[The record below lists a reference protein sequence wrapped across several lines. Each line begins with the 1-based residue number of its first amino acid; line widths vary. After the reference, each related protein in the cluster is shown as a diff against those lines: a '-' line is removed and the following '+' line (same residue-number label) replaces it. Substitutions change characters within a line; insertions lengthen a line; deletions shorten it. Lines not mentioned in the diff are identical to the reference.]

1 MIAGWLRERLWRAN
15 DWCAELASL
24 KKDRNRSPERMFDL
38 GVASEHCDPDRG
50 NALALFLDAARSGY
64 APAADRAR
72 ALAMALGAHTTL
84 AELASSA
91 GDLLG
96 AGTAYLDAG
105 FPELAVEP
113 LQRFIEQRPPGA
125 SVSSEHLRLERVTPL
140 LALAR
145 RAKLDVETHL
155 AGCLSTATVPAF
167 LHAERLAR
175 LSSLEDR
182 RASVINAAR
191 LAFPDDP
198 YVSAIVAARLFE
210 RSNGDELLAY
220 YADTFERSPSR
231 AHYVARVCAA
241 GVELIA
247 RNVQPG
253 AGLRLL
259 RMGLE
264 QAYAGSLPGVTSHLA
279 AWQLIWSYAKQQSS
293 TAELVPLI
301 VQAFTAPLPEDDAVF
316 LARLGLE
323 IVWRDARDPLAAQP
337 YAAIVLDFVP
347 DQPLAVAFV
356 EEVMPP
362 ELIEP
367 PERVGLE
374 PNVPEPGVP
383 EPGSGP
389 EPQYREP
396 APLTVSFST
405 RVPVI
410 KPEPAALVPPTPPPP
425 EQLAKATSRIAVIE
439 QGQVKRAV
447 TPPAPHKATSR
458 MDLLRAPPRTIK
470 PATVPPP
477 RAAALKRD
485 TSPIPMKRAPLPAPI
500 DRAERKVVPVDVVV
514 ELPSGSFFSTV
525 LRDVSTSGA
534 FIVTKRTID
543 PGKLV
548 TLELRLPEPGKLTQT
563 ASHVQA
569 RIARCTELGWGV
581 AFVDASREL
590 VAALRIAT
598 G

>member
-1 MIAGWLRERLWRAN
+1 MIAGWLREKLWRAD
-15 DWCAELASL
+15 DWCAEIATLR
-24 KKDRNRSPERMFDL
+24 KERNRSPERTYEL
-38 GVASEHCDPDRG
+38 AVASEHCDPDRG
-50 NALALFLDAARSGY
+50 NALALFLDAARAGY
-64 APAADRAR
+64 APARDRAR

-84 AELASSA
+84 AELAFSA

-96 AGTAYLDAG
+96 AGTAYLDSG
-105 FPELAVEP
+105 FPELAIEP
-113 LQRFIEQRPPGA
+113 LQKFIEARPLGA

-145 RAKLDVETHL
+145 RTRLDVEAQI

-175 LSSLEDR
+175 LSNLEER

-198 YVSAIVAARLFE
+198 YVSAVVAARLFE

-220 YADTFERSPSR
+220 YAEQFERSPSR
-231 AHYVARVCAA
+231 PHYVARVCAA

-293 TAELVPLI
+293 TTELVPLI

-367 PERVGLE
+367 PELK
-374 PNVPEPGVP
+374 
-383 EPGSGP
+383 
-389 EPQYREP
+389 EP
-396 APLTVSFST
+396 AELIVSFST
-405 RVPVI
+405 PIPVI
-410 KPEPAALVPPTPPPP
+410 KVEPITAPPLPPPP
-425 EQLAKATSRIAVIE
+425 AEQLAKATSRIAVIE
-439 QGQVKRAV
+439 QGQVKRSV
-447 TPPAPHKATSR
+447 TPPAQHKTTSR
-458 MDLLRAPPRTIK
+458 MDLLRAPPRTSR

-485 TSPIPMKRAPLPAPI
+485 TSPIPMKRAPMPALI
-500 DRAERKVVPVDVVV
+500 DRAERKVVPIDVVV

-543 PGKLV
+543 SGKLV
-548 TLELRLPEPGKLTQT
+548 TLELRMPDSGKLTQT
-563 ASHVQA
+563 AHHVQA
-569 RIARCTELGWGV
+569 RIARCTNLGWGV

>member
-1 MIAGWLRERLWRAN
+1 MIAGWIREKLWRAD
-15 DWCAELASL
+15 DWCAELAKL
-24 KKDRNRSPERMFDL
+24 RKDRNRTPERLYDL

-50 NALALFLDAARSGY
+50 NALALFLEAAREGH
-64 APAADRAR
+64 AAAVDRAR

-84 AELASSA
+84 AELAFKA

-105 FPELAVEP
+105 FPELAIEP
-113 LQRFIEQRPPGA
+113 LQKFVDARPPGA
-125 SVSSEHLRLERVTPL
+125 SVSSEHLRLEYVTPL
-140 LALAR
+140 LALAKR
-145 RAKLDVETHL
+145 TRVDPEHHIAACMTT
-155 AGCLSTATVPAF
+155 GTVTAF

-175 LSSLEDR
+175 LAALEDR
-182 RASVINAAR
+182 RAQVINAAR
-191 LAFPDDP
+191 LAHPNDP
-198 YVSAIVAARLFE
+198 YVSAVIAARLFE
-210 RSNGDELLAY
+210 RNQPDELIAY
-220 YADTFERSPSR
+220 YSETFERSPSR

-293 TAELVPLI
+293 TVELVPLI

-367 PERVGLE
+367 PEM
-374 PNVPEPGVP
+374 
-383 EPGSGP
+383 
-389 EPQYREP
+389 REP
-396 APLTVSFST
+396 ADLKVSFT
-405 RVPVI
+405 TPIPVI
-410 KPEPAALVPPTPPPP
+410 KAEPAPIVPPTPPPP
-425 EQLAKATSRIAVIE
+425 DQLAKATSRIAVIE
-439 QGQVKRAV
+439 QGQVKRSV
-447 TPPAPHKATSR
+447 TPPAQHKTTSR
-458 MDLLRAPPRTIK
+458 MDLLRAPPRTVK

-477 RAAALKRD
+477 RAAALRRD
-485 TSPIPMKRAPLPAPI
+485 TSPIPMKRAPVPTATPI

-514 ELPSGSFFSTV
+514 ELPTGAFFSTV

-534 FIVTKRTID
+534 FIVTKRTIE
-543 PGKLV
+543 PGKVL
-548 TLELRLPEPGKLTQT
+548 TLELKVPDPGKLTQS
-563 ASHVQA
+563 SHRVQA
-569 RIARCTELGWGV
+569 RIARSTELGWGV
-581 AFVDASREL
+581 AFIDASREL
-590 VAALRIAT
+590 VVALRAAT
-598 G
+598 A

>member
-1 MIAGWLRERLWRAN
+1 MIAGWLREKLWRAD
-15 DWCAELASL
+15 DWCAELATL
-24 KKDRNRSPERMFDL
+24 RKDRNRSPERTYEL
-38 GVASEHCDPDRG
+38 AVASEHCDPDRG
-50 NALALFLDAARSGY
+50 NALALFLEAARAGY
-64 APAADRAR
+64 APARDRAR

-84 AELASSA
+84 AELAFSA

-96 AGTAYLDAG
+96 AGTAYLDSG
-105 FPELAVEP
+105 FHELAIEP
-113 LQRFIEQRPPGA
+113 LQKFIEARPPGA
-125 SVSSEHLRLERVTPL
+125 TVSSEHLRLERVTPL
-140 LALAR
+140 LAIAR
-145 RAKLDVETHL
+145 RSKLDVEAHI

-175 LSSLEDR
+175 LSNLEDR
-182 RASVINAAR
+182 RSSVINAAR

-198 YVSAIVAARLFE
+198 YVSAVVAARLFE
-210 RSNGDELLAY
+210 RSHGDELLAY
-220 YADTFERSPSR
+220 YAGTFERSPSR

-293 TAELVPLI
+293 TTELVPLI

-323 IVWRDARDPLAAQP
+323 IVWRDAHDPLAAQP

-362 ELIEP
+362 ELIEL
-367 PERVGLE
+367 PEL
-374 PNVPEPGVP
+374 
-383 EPGSGP
+383 
-389 EPQYREP
+389 REP
-396 APLTVSFST
+396 AQLTVSFSSPI
-405 RVPVI
+405 PVV
-410 KPEPAALVPPTPPPP
+410 KAEPPAPPPP
-425 EQLAKATSRIAVIE
+425 EQLVKATSRIAVIE
-439 QGQVKRAV
+439 QGQVKRSV
-447 TPPAPHKATSR
+447 TPPAQHKTTSR
-458 MDLLRAPPRTIK
+458 MDLLRAPPRTSK
-470 PATVPPP
+470 SATVPPP

-485 TSPIPMKRAPLPAPI
+485 TSPIPMKRAPMPAPI

-514 ELPSGSFFSTV
+514 ELPNGSFFSTV

-534 FIVTKRTID
+534 FIVTKRAIES
-543 PGKLV
+543 GKIV
-548 TLELRLPEPGKLTQT
+548 TLELRMPNPGKLTQT
-563 ASHVQA
+563 SHHVQA

-581 AFVDASREL
+581 AFVDATREL

>member
-1 MIAGWLRERLWRAN
+1 MIAGWLRERLWRAD
-15 DWCAELASL
+15 DWCAELAAL
-24 KKDRNRSPERMFDL
+24 RKDRNRSPERTYEL

-50 NALALFLDAARSGY
+50 NALALILDAARAGY
-64 APAADRAR
+64 APARDRAR

-84 AELASSA
+84 AELAFAA

-105 FPELAVEP
+105 FPELAIEP
-113 LQRFIEQRPPGA
+113 LQKFVDARPPNA

-140 LALAR
+140 LAIAR
-145 RAKLDVETHL
+145 RTKLDVEQHI
-155 AGCLSTATVPAF
+155 AGCLATASVPAF

-175 LSSLEDR
+175 LSGLEER
-182 RASVINAAR
+182 RAAVINAAR

-198 YVSAIVAARLFE
+198 YVSAVVAARLFE
-210 RSNGDELLAY
+210 RNHGDELLAY

-253 AGLRLL
+253 AGLRLV

-279 AWQLIWSYAKQQSS
+279 AWQLIWSYARQQGS
-293 TAELVPLI
+293 TTELVPLI

-367 PERVGLE
+367 PEL
-374 PNVPEPGVP
+374 
-383 EPGSGP
+383 
-389 EPQYREP
+389 QDREP

-405 RVPVI
+405 PIPVI
-410 KPEPAALVPPTPPPP
+410 KSEPAPIAGPPAPPQD
-425 EQLAKATSRIAVIE
+425 QLAKATSRIAVIE
-439 QGQVKRAV
+439 QGQVKRSA
-447 TPPAPHKATSR
+447 TPPAQHKTTSR
-458 MDLLRAPPRTIK
+458 MDLLRAPPRTVK

-485 TSPIPMKRAPLPAPI
+485 TSPIPMKRAPMPAPI

-514 ELPSGSFFSTV
+514 ELPNGSFFSTV

-534 FIVTKRTID
+534 FIVTKRTIE

-548 TLELRLPEPGKLTQT
+548 TLELRMPDPGKLTQT
-563 ASHVQA
+563 SHHVQA
-569 RIARCTELGWGV
+569 RVARGTELGWGV

-590 VAALRIAT
+590 VAALRAAT

>member
-1 MIAGWLRERLWRAN
+1 MIAGWLRETLWRSD
-15 DWCAELASL
+15 DWCAELAAL
-24 KKDRNRSPERMFDL
+24 RKDRHRSPECTYEL
-38 GVASEHCDPDRG
+38 AVASEHCDPDRG
-50 NALALFLDAARSGY
+50 NALALFLDAARAGY
-64 APAADRAR
+64 APARDRAR
-72 ALAMALGAHTTL
+72 ALATALGAHTTL
-84 AELASSA
+84 GELALAA

-113 LQRFIEQRPPGA
+113 LQKFIDARPPGA

-140 LALAR
+140 LAIAR
-145 RAKLDVETHL
+145 RSKLDVEPHL
-155 AGCLSTATVPAF
+155 AGCLATASVPAL

-175 LSSLEDR
+175 LSGLEDR
-182 RASVINAAR
+182 RTAVINVAR

-198 YVSAIVAARLFE
+198 YVSAVVAARLFE
-210 RSNGDELLAY
+210 RNHGDELLAY
-220 YADTFERSPSR
+220 YADTFERSPTR

-241 GVELIA
+241 GLELIA

-279 AWQLIWSYAKQQSS
+279 AWQLIWSYARQQSS
-293 TAELVPLI
+293 TTELVPLI

-356 EEVMPP
+356 EKVMPP

-367 PERVGLE
+367 PD
-374 PNVPEPGVP
+374 PK
-383 EPGSGP
+383 
-389 EPQYREP
+389 EP
-396 APLTVSFST
+396 APLAVSFST
-405 RVPVI
+405 PIPVI
-410 KPEPAALVPPTPPPP
+410 KPAPDAPAA
-425 EQLAKATSRIAVIE
+425 QDAKAISRIALIE
-439 QGQVKRAV
+439 QGQVKRSV
-447 TPPAPHKATSR
+447 TPPAQHKTTSR
-458 MDLLRAPPRTIK
+458 MDLLRAPTRTTR

-485 TSPIPMKRAPLPAPI
+485 TSPIPLKRATAPI
-500 DRAERKVVPVDVVV
+500 DRAARKVVPIDVVV
-514 ELPSGSFFSTV
+514 ELPNGSFFSTV

-534 FIVTKRTID
+534 FIVTKRTIEA
-543 PGKLV
+543 GKLV
-548 TLELRLPEPGKLTQT
+548 TLELRMLDPGKLTQT
-563 ASHVQA
+563 SHHVQA
-569 RIARCTELGWGV
+569 RIARSTELGWGV

-590 VAALRIAT
+590 VAALRAAT
-598 G
+598 A

>member
-1 MIAGWLRERLWRAN
+1 MIAGWLRERLWRSD
-15 DWCAELASL
+15 DWCAELAAL
-24 KKDRNRSPERMFDL
+24 RKDRNRSPERTYEL
-38 GVASEHCDPDRG
+38 AVASEHCDPDRG
-50 NALALFLDAARSGY
+50 NALALFLDAARAGY
-64 APAADRAR
+64 LPARDRAR
-72 ALAMALGAHTTL
+72 ALAMTLGAHTTL
-84 AELASSA
+84 AELAFAA

-105 FPELAVEP
+105 FPELAIEP
-113 LQRFIEQRPPGA
+113 LQKFIEARPPNA
-125 SVSSEHLRLERVTPL
+125 SVSSEHLRLEHVTPL
-140 LALAR
+140 LAIAR
-145 RAKLDVETHL
+145 RTTLDVEPHL
-155 AGCLSTATVPAF
+155 AGCLATASVSAF

-175 LSSLEDR
+175 LSGLDDR
-182 RASVINAAR
+182 RAAVINAAR

-198 YVSAIVAARLFE
+198 YVSAVVAARLFE
-210 RSNGDELLAY
+210 RNHGDELLAY

-231 AHYVARVCAA
+231 AHYVARVCGA

-259 RMGLE
+259 RLGLE

-279 AWQLIWSYAKQQSS
+279 AWQLIWSYARQQGS
-293 TAELVPLI
+293 TTELVPLI

-362 ELIEP
+362 DLIEP
-367 PERVGLE
+367 E
-374 PNVPEPGVP
+374 PAEPP
-383 EPGSGP
+383 TK
-389 EPQYREP
+389 EP

-405 RVPVI
+405 PIPVI
-410 KPEPAALVPPTPPPP
+410 KQPDPPP
-425 EQLAKATSRIAVIE
+425 EPLAKVTSRIAVIE
-439 QGQVKRAV
+439 QGQVKRSV
-447 TPPAPHKATSR
+447 TPPAQHKTTSR
-458 MDLLRAPPRTIK
+458 MDLLRAPPRSVK

-485 TSPIPMKRAPLPAPI
+485 TSPIPMKRAPMPAPI

-514 ELPSGSFFSTV
+514 ELPNGSFFSTV

-534 FIVTKRTID
+534 FIVTKRTIE
-543 PGKLV
+543 PGKIV
-548 TLELRLPEPGKLTQT
+548 TLELRMPDPGKLTQT
-563 ASHVQA
+563 AHHVQA
-569 RIARCTELGWGV
+569 RVARSTELGWGV

-590 VAALRIAT
+590 VAALRAAT